1 MPTAAQKLGA
11 QLDEKR
17 KALGDLYAKHKTTD
31 ADRPYSFT
39 KEQVEQVKALDLEL
53 NDLHDQWKDAADLE
67 RIEAD
72 SKSIG
77 DDLARVNRGG
87 ILSSMSGGETTL
99 LESKGIVRRESLGG
113 LAAKSIYRHDKDGK
127 IEINDDG
134 KPAFIKS
141 QEFRVKDWDP
151 FEWKTTMTT
160 SAGWDPEIVRSGRV
174 VYTALR
180 TPMVADLLP
189 TIRLE
194 NTDNYRYMRESTF
207 TNAAAAIAEG
217 GTYPES
223 ALAYEPVD
231 APVTK
236 IGTYIPV
243 TEEQLWDVAGMR
255 GIIDN
260 RLSLMVLLA
269 LDTELLAGNG
279 TPPNINGFYNQVTQ
293 TQAKGADPVFDALY
307 KAMTKVRT
315 IGFANVTGIVMHPN
329 DWQDVRLTRTADGI
343 YILGNPVDAGPERMF
358 GVPVVTTTA
367 ATENT
372 GLLGDFQSWSAL
384 LYRMG
389 LDIQTSPSHA
399 DNFIKDIIIIKA
411 RLRAALAIFRLTAF
425 CEITGI

>member
-1 MPTAAQKLGA
+1 MPTVAQKLGA

-31 ADRPYSFT
+31 AERPYNFT
-39 KEQVEQVKALDLEL
+39 KEQVEQVRAMDLEL
-53 NDLHDQWKDAADLE
+53 NELHDQWKDAADLE
-67 RIEAD
+67 RIEAS

-77 DDLARVNRGG
+77 EEVGRVARPPFIG
-87 ILSSMSGGETTL
+87 GGE
-99 LESKGIVRRESLGG
+99 SNMRGDRKMSLGSM
-113 LAAKSIYRHDKDGK
+113 AVKSIYRHDKEGK
-127 IEINDDG
+127 IEIEDR
-134 KPAFIKS
+134 KPVFVKGT
-141 QEFRVKDWDP
+141 EFRLKDYDP
-151 FEWKTTMTT
+151 FEYKTTMTT
-160 SAGWDPEIVRSGRV
+160 AAGWDPEIVRSGRV

-194 NTDNYRYMRESTF
+194 NTDTYRYMQETTF

-223 ALAYEPVD
+223 ALAFTPVD

-236 IGTYIPV
+236 VGTWIPV
-243 TEEQLWDVAGMR
+243 TEEQLSDVAGMR

-260 RLSLMVLLA
+260 RLSLMVLLK
-269 LDTELLAGNG
+269 LDGELLAGDG
-279 TPPNINGFYNQVTQ
+279 SSPNIDGFYHQVTQ
-293 TQAKGADPVFDALY
+293 TQAKGSDPVFDAMY
-307 KAMTKVRT
+307 KGMTKVRT
-315 IGFANVTGIVMHPN
+315 VGFANVTGVVLHPN

-343 YILGNPVDAGPERMF
+343 YILGNPDVAGPERMF

-372 GLLGDFQSWSAL
+372 GLLGDFQMYSAL

-389 LDIQTSPSHA
+389 LDIQVTDSH
-399 DNFIKDIIIIKA
+399 DTYFIKDQFAIKA
-411 RLRAALAIFRLTAF
+411 RVRAALAIFRLTAF
-425 CEITGI
+425 CEVTGI

>member
-31 ADRPYSFT
+31 AERPYSFT
-39 KEQVEQVKALDLEL
+39 KEQVEQVKAMDAEL
-53 NDLHDQWKDAADLE
+53 NDLHDKWQDAADLE
-67 RIEAD
+67 SIEAKNI
-72 SKSIG
+72 SLG
-77 DDLARVNRGG
+77 AELARVDRGG
-87 ILSSMSGGETTL
+87 ILSSMSGGRETL
-99 LESKGIVRRESLGG
+99 LQSKGIVRPETTGQLAIKSL
-113 LAAKSIYRHDKDGK
+113 YRHDKDGNLDV
-127 IEINDDG
+127 EDNR
-134 KPAFIKS
+134 P
-141 QEFRVKDWDP
+141 RYVKDREFTIKGWDLGL
-151 FEWKTTMTT
+151 ELKTTMTT
-160 SAGWDPEIVRSGRV
+160 SAGWDPEVVRSGRL

-180 TPMVADLLP
+180 SPMVADLLP
-189 TIRLE
+189 TIQVT
-194 NTDNYRYMRESTF
+194 NTDTYRYMQETTF
-207 TNAAAAIAEG
+207 TNNAAAIAEG

-223 ALAYEPVD
+223 ALAFAEVD
-231 APVTK
+231 AAVRK
-236 IGTYIPV
+236 IGTFIPV

-269 LDTELLAGNG
+269 LDTQLMSGDGNA
-279 TPPNINGFYNQVTQ
+279 PNISGFYTQVTQ

-315 IGFANVTGIVMHPN
+315 VGFANVSGIVLHPN

-372 GLLGDFQSWSAL
+372 GLLGDFQAYSAL
-384 LYRMG
+384 IYRMG
-389 LDIQTSPSHA
+389 LDIKVTDSH
-399 DNFIKDIIIIKA
+399 DEDFIKDILRIKA
-411 RLRAALAIFRLTAF
+411 RLRATLAIFRLTAF